1 MQWEYL
7 HFPVIKDP
15 EYWSGPRNRTRDLRD
30 LCSQHALPTE
40 LTLILS
46 YENSNINAVNPLQD
60 NGGQNN
66 TDFCIKFIA
75 ACTVKEIIILF
86 FRLETEKAAMQTEL
100 EDTKSQLESF
110 KRY

>member
-1 MQWEYL
+1 MKFDICSIMLCLANMRWEAY
-7 HFPVIKDP
+7 FF
-15 EYWSGPRNRTRDLRD
+15 S
-30 LCSQHALPTE
+30 
-40 LTLILS
+40 LILS
-46 YENSNINAVNPLQD
+46 YNNSNINAVNPLQD
-60 NGGQNN
+60 NGGQNS
-66 TDFCIKFIA
+66 TDFCIRFIA